1 MKLRKQSPTSFC
13 YILEAQVRETFGM
26 SMRKDIR
33 KGWEDFCY
41 RIAICVKM
49 VDGQN
54 FGGENQLKEAFP
66 LLFKQASSKK
76 ATVADL
82 CEGGNRGQGLEQFK
96 IPFQD

>member
-1 MKLRKQSPTSFC
+1 MLMLPLEKIDWLVHPEKMADILWDTGPSFC

-26 SMRKDIR
+26 SVRKDIR
-33 KGWEDFCY
+33 KGWKDFCY
-41 RIAICVKM
+41 RIVIGVKM

-76 ATVADL
+76 A
-82 CEGGNRGQGLEQFK
+82 
-96 IPFQD
+96 